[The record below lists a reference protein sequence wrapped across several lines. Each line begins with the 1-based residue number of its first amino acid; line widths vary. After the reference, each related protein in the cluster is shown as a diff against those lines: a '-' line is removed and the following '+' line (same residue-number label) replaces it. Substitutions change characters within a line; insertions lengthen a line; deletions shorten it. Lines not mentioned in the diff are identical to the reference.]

1 MEFNI
6 NIIDSFP
13 SLNKFAQKNNLIL
26 ELNNKEYNLKKLIT
40 QQDIISIKENL
51 SQILLKVYALSNNKK
66 ILIGLNQL
74 NSDIFS
80 SDKKCSIIWLE
91 FKKKIEENKKE
102 INDINLLFYD
112 CIRLKIKISLIKTPS
127 KSDKKIKTSKSKL
140 KFGSP
145 NDQRKSSQKAYN
157 NEIKDINL
165 IKSCRIVNPNK
176 YLLKSQTL
184 KENIKVNNV
193 GNVDENNLNVNT
205 QKAKALI
212 SENKENQILEK
223 FNNFEI
229 DSQKSISHE
238 YMKDLV
244 LESDCLLTDNNIFGN
259 HSLSNS
265 QRGNNIKNINEKIN
279 ASDFK
284 KKEININIA
293 KIKENN
299 ITDIK
304 TNNNNCDIILQNS
317 LICPN
322 NFSKMIKN
330 ILKSDEENKNNNI
343 FKRDTSFNNKK
354 INIIKDESFNNSN
367 TIRKLKMQH
376 KKNKSFNKIIYN
388 NNNNNNNKAIKNTK
402 NNITKN
408 NLKIKSNHINNN
420 NNNSLSKE
428 NLLKECYTLNDFYNC
443 KMIRNSFKEIK
454 EIDKNKDLSL
464 VENKNKND
472 YNNTNLNELLIS
484 QMKESSTQNQIIEE
498 DEISKDYNEDEKVK
512 SDEFS
517 SVKKDYDLF
526 YTLKFIR
533 SIKNDLLDLEFN
545 IAIDKSLSLFILYN
559 KDINNIYKRK
569 NELINIIKNYTSKIR
584 QIYKKIDKIDNIKR
598 KNELKKKNDLIF
610 KDPLSDLY
618 NAKLHQ
624 KKIFETL
631 IYDKINKKEKLKSI
645 ITSLLK
651 KQTSLL
657 DILNKD
663 KDKNKKIENEEKII
677 IKKIFG
683 QSPSKGQY
691 KSPKKND
698 NMIKKKESNELFFET
713 KNEKYKNNIMDNNN
727 NKNND
732 KKVLKKKN
740 KSVKNNLVV
749 KTILNKNLEKN
760 NSINNLLSYENLNK
774 RNSVCSDK
782 AYNKEYK
789 SGEINNIHV
798 VHKNVGNGKNNNKSI
813 YYSTART
820 NFYSFNTGKFK

>member
-40 QQDIISIKENL
+40 LQDIISIKENL
-51 SQILLKVYALSNNKK
+51 SQIGLKVYALSNNRK
-66 ILIGLNQL
+66 ILIGVNQL
-74 NSDIFS
+74 NLDIFS

-127 KSDKKIKTSKSKL
+127 KNEKKNKTSKSKL

-184 KENIKVNNV
+184 KENIKINNL
-193 GNVDENNLNVNT
+193 GNADENNLKDNT
-205 QKAKALI
+205 QKIKALI
-212 SENKENQILEK
+212 NKNKENQILEK

-259 HSLSNS
+259 HSLSNE
-265 QRGNNIKNINEKIN
+265 QRGNNIKNINDKMN
-279 ASDFK
+279 VSDFK
-284 KKEININIA
+284 KKEIKINIA

-304 TNNNNCDIILQNS
+304 INSNNYDMILQNS

-330 ILKSDEENKNNNI
+330 ILKPDEENKNNNI
-343 FKRDTSFNNKK
+343 LKRDTSFNNKK

-388 NNNNNNNKAIKNTK
+388 NNNHNNNNNKAIKNTK
-402 NNITKN
+402 NNITKS
-408 NLKIKSNHINNN
+408 NLKIKSNHINN

-428 NLLKECYTLNDFYNC
+428 NLLKECYTFNDFYNC

-454 EIDKNKDLSL
+454 DIDKNKDLSL
-464 VENKNKND
+464 VEIKNRND
-472 YNNTNLNELLIS
+472 YNNPNLNELLLS

-498 DEISKDYNEDEKVK
+498 DEISKDCNEDEKMK

-517 SVKKDYDLF
+517 SMKKDYDLF
-526 YTLKFIR
+526 YTLKFIK

-559 KDINNIYKRK
+559 KEINNIYKRK
-569 NELINIIKNYTSKIR
+569 NELTNIIMNYTSKIR

-598 KNELKKKNDLIF
+598 KNELKKKNALIL
-610 KDPLSDLY
+610 KDPLSELY
-618 NAKLHQ
+618 NAKLNQ
-624 KKIFETL
+624 KKIFENL
-631 IYDKINKKEKLKSI
+631 IHNKINKKEQLKSI

-651 KQTSLL
+651 RQTSLL
-657 DILNKD
+657 DNMNKD

-698 NMIKKKESNELFFET
+698 NMIKKKEPNEFFFET
-713 KNEKYKNNIMDNNN
+713 KNEKYKNIMDNN

-774 RNSVCSDK
+774 RNSICSEK

-798 VHKNVGNGKNNNKSI
+798 VHKNVGNIKTNNKSI

-820 NFYSFNTGKFK
+820 NFYSFNKGKFK

>member
-40 QQDIISIKENL
+40 LQDIISIKENL
-51 SQILLKVYALSNNKK
+51 SQIGLKVYALSNNKK
-66 ILIGLNQL
+66 ILIGVNQL
-74 NSDIFS
+74 NLDIFS

-127 KSDKKIKTSKSKL
+127 KNEKKNKTSKSKL

-184 KENIKVNNV
+184 KENIKINNL
-193 GNVDENNLNVNT
+193 GNADENNLKDNT
-205 QKAKALI
+205 QKIKALI
-212 SENKENQILEK
+212 NKNKENQILEK

-259 HSLSNS
+259 HSLSNE
-265 QRGNNIKNINEKIN
+265 QRGNNIKNINDKMN
-279 ASDFK
+279 VSDFK

-304 TNNNNCDIILQNS
+304 INSNNYDMILQNS

-343 FKRDTSFNNKK
+343 LKRDTSFNNKK

-388 NNNNNNNKAIKNTK
+388 NNNHNNNNNKAIKNTK
-402 NNITKN
+402 NNITKS
-408 NLKIKSNHINNN
+408 NLKIKSNHINN

-428 NLLKECYTLNDFYNC
+428 NLLKECYTFNDFYNC

-454 EIDKNKDLSL
+454 DIDKNKDLSL
-464 VENKNKND
+464 VEIKNRND
-472 YNNTNLNELLIS
+472 YNNPNLNELLIS

-498 DEISKDYNEDEKVK
+498 DEISKDCNEDEKMK

-517 SVKKDYDLF
+517 SMKKDYDLF
-526 YTLKFIR
+526 YTLKFIK

-559 KDINNIYKRK
+559 KEINNIYKRK
-569 NELINIIKNYTSKIR
+569 NELTNIIINYTSKIR

-598 KNELKKKNDLIF
+598 KNELKKKNALIL
-610 KDPLSDLY
+610 KDPLSELY
-618 NAKLHQ
+618 NAKLNQ
-624 KKIFETL
+624 KKIFENL
-631 IYDKINKKEKLKSI
+631 IHNKINKKEQLKSI

-651 KQTSLL
+651 RQTSLL
-657 DILNKD
+657 DNMNKD

-698 NMIKKKESNELFFET
+698 NMIKKKEPNEFFFET
-713 KNEKYKNNIMDNNN
+713 KNEKYKNIMDNN

-774 RNSVCSDK
+774 RNSICSEK

-798 VHKNVGNGKNNNKSI
+798 VHKNVGNIKTNNKSI